1 MSQKKSKSRKTNG
14 MSKTASKTA
23 RAARKPRTMTLAV
36 VEPRLRASKPRNR
49 VTIKASPDRTANESV
64 EVSESRPARNPSAY
78 DIKAQPYAIMLSW
91 SPWSVMLRQHAFAV
105 HAFSNMMRAQQQLA
119 QILRSSIP
127 SVRTTS

>member
-1 MSQKKSKSRKTNG
+1 MSQKKSKSRKT
-14 MSKTASKTA
+14 KRPSKTA
-23 RAARKPRTMTLAV
+23 RAARKPRAMTLAV

-49 VTIKASPDRTANESV
+49 VTIKASPDRTANDAV
-64 EVSESRPARNPSAY
+64 EVSLRESRPEANQSAY
-78 DIKAQPYAIMLSW
+78 DTKAQPYDIMLNW

-105 HAFSNMMRAQQQLA
+105 HAFSNMMRAQLQLA